1 MKVNQS
7 VIKRLIETGAAIDV
21 SRAEN
26 FKREFNST
34 VIYYS
39 VGTSGVNGAALLKWD
54 GKIYAVVGRCSNLFL
69 MIN

>member
-21 SRAEN
+21 SSAPD

-39 VGTSGVNGAALLKWD
+39 TGANGVNGAALLKWN
-54 GKIYAVVGRCSNLFL
+54 GKIYAVIGRCSNLFL